1 MAIDFDF
8 NDWGSWGVGDY
19 YKDTYEKLKAAIDNG
34 EDFDTG
40 WHGFKKEVQS
50 MRVVR
55 DNGEITVCVSAEMD
69 DVFDQPDLIY
79 DCLTEEEANRIT
91 DEQIETIRNLLCLT
105 DFSTITI
112 ETATLPSSASLDSV
126 LDAASKLVDECGACL
141 HDWYKECKATTL
153 YILYD
158 GPDDS
163 FIEERLKED

>member
-1 MAIDFDF
+1 MTIDFDF

-19 YKDTYEKLKAAIDNG
+19 YKDRCEKLKEALDSG

-40 WHGFKKEVQS
+40 WHGFKKEAQS

-55 DNGEITVCVSAEMD
+55 DDGEITVCVSAEMD

-79 DCLTEEEANRIT
+79 DCLTAEESDRIT
-91 DEQIETIRNLLCLT
+91 DEQIETIRNLLWLT
-105 DFSTITI
+105 GLNTITI

-126 LDAASKLVDECGACL
+126 LYAASKLADECETCL
-141 HDWYKECKATTL
+141 HDWYKKCKAITL